1 MALRQKEQVPP
12 GSESGAALL
21 IIVAIL
27 AIIAALSIGT
37 RYFGSSTRQLA
48 QKVETQ
54 QDDVRFEDG
63 LLVFMVQNNRL
74 PCPAD
79 ITAAAASQGVEARDV
94 ATGNCTA
101 AFGAQVLPWKNIG
114 LSETQVRDAW
124 GNYYSYH
131 PLARLA
137 LDGAFDSTSANY
149 ALNDAEALDIT
160 VNPGL
165 QIKAKNADAAYI
177 TQSALMVVISHGPN
191 GDSAY
196 NATKAQKAASTD
208 NDELANT
215 DGDAQ
220 NIYVKSGTPGG
231 KFDDILIY
239 WL

>member
-37 RYFGSSTRQLA
+37 RYFGGSTRQLS

-54 QDDVRFEDG
+54 QDDIRFEDG
-63 LLVFMVQNNRL
+63 LLVFLVRNNRL

-79 ITAAAASQGVEARDV
+79 ITEAVAANQGREERDG
-94 ATGNCTA
+94 AGNCTA
-101 AFGAQVLPWKNIG
+101 AFGTQVLPWKDIG
-114 LSETQVRDAW
+114 LSENQVRDAW

-131 PLARLA
+131 PLARLV
-137 LDGAFDSTSANY
+137 LDGAYDSTSANFTF
-149 ALNDAEALDIT
+149 DADGKLVGD
-160 VNPGL
+160 GL
-165 QIKAKNADAAYI
+165 KIKAKNVDAGYI

-196 NATKAQKAASTD
+196 RSATVQKAVSTD
-208 NDELANT
+208 ADEMANT
-215 DGDAQ
+215 DGDVGD
-220 NIYVKSGTPGG
+220 IYVKSGTPGG

-239 WL
+239 WLDRP